1 MNFIQR
7 SSLLQERCH
16 SSSMLKLFLVGSLVL
31 ITLRVQQP
39 HISANKGTE
48 NKQQAHSAWYVYQQ
62 PNKKLS
68 VVGCQMYPDDSYLGI
83 F

>member
-1 MNFIQR
+1 MSFY
-7 SSLLQERCH
+7 QEAGGWEPQ
-16 SSSMLKLFLVGSLVL
+16 K
-31 ITLRVQQP
+31 VQQP